1 MEWRNAD
8 AQPHHLYL
16 WPHIRAFLEH
26 LPAGRAADLG
36 SGSGW
41 IAAQLAAM
49 GHEVIGIDI
58 SASGV
63 AVAQNAFPKLR
74 FRHGSVYEDL
84 GEQFDIVVSSEV
96 IEHLYEPRRFIA
108 NIYRALRPGGVAVL
122 TTPYHGYLKNLAIS
136 IFNGWDFHFS
146 VGQEGGRC
154 CARLGSETYNSGT
167 RAAFQPSPV
176 RWFCGLIAEHLL
188 PPRSRRPSRAGARS
202 AYSAA
207 DGSRA
212 GCRRSLRRRLSV
224 LRAG

>member
-26 LPAGRAADLG
+26 LAPGRAADLG

-49 GHEVIGIDI
+49 GHEVTGVDI

-63 AVAQNAFPKLR
+63 AVAKRAFPEAG
-74 FRHGSVYEDL
+74 FRQGSVYEDF

-96 IEHLYEPRRFIA
+96 IEHLYEPRRFID
-108 NIYRALRPGGVAVL
+108 NIYRSLRPGGAVVL
-122 TTPYHGYLKNLAIS
+122 TTPYHGYFKNLALS

-146 VGQEGGRC
+146 VGDEGGHIKFF
-154 CARLGSETYNSGT
+154 S
-167 RAAFQPSPV
+167 
-176 RWFCGLIAEHLL
+176 
-188 PPRSRRPSRAGARS
+188 PRSLEALLTDAGFRDIEFRYAGRIPALARS
-202 AYSAA
+202 M
-207 DGSRA
+207 
-212 GCRRSLRRRLSV
+212 V
-224 LRAG
+224 LRAYR